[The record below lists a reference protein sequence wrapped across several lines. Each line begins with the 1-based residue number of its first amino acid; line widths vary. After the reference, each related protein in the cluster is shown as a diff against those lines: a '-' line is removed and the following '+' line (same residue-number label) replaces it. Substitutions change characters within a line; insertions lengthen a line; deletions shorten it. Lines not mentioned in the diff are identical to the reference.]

1 MFHFRGNKDT
11 TDVTFWSNF
20 ESKSTKKNF
29 MSCLDLRPL
38 YFTLYFCDWIF
49 AFPKTITLSDC
60 GLLASKSSL
69 RSSNSPPR
77 AIKVTFDALEPSSRP
92 LSWIFHYL
100 SPIKLDFREFQKI
113 SGDYENLR
121 NLRSCQKIYK
131 RQIGVNRSQLKLFS
145 GDSRVMK
152 LLKWGIKWYW
162 DHFWQ
167 ISGTRIL
174 TFTKE
179 P

>member
-1 MFHFRGNKDT
+1 MITSIFVYGLFILFQFYFITVLT
-11 TDVTFWSNF
+11 TCSIF
-20 ESKSTKKNF
+20 EGIMTPQTSLFGEISSQN
-29 MSCLDLRPL
+29 RPEIVL
-38 YFTLYFCDWIF
+38 WAVLIYRPYIFTLYFCDWIF

-113 SGDYENLR
+113 SGAYDNLR
-121 NLRSCQKIYK
+121 NFKEL
-131 RQIGVNRSQLKLFS
+131 S
-145 GDSRVMK
+145 GDK
-152 LLKWGIKWYW
+152 LGSKWVNLSSFQEIPEWWSY
-162 DHFWQ
+162 
-167 ISGTRIL
+167 
-174 TFTKE
+174 
-179 P
+179 

>member
-113 SGDYENLR
+113 
-121 NLRSCQKIYK
+121 YK
-131 RQIGVNRSQLKLFS
+131 RQIGVNGSQLKLFS

-152 LLKWGIKWYW
+152 LLKWVIRRYW
-162 DHFWQ
+162 GHF
-167 ISGTRIL
+167 L
-174 TFTKE
+174 TDFRDKNLGVHKRTLDLN
-179 P
+179 

>member
-1 MFHFRGNKDT
+1 MVKFRVKIDQK
-11 TDVTFWSNF
+11 F
-20 ESKSTKKNF
+20 F
-29 MSCLDLRPL
+29 MSCPNLRPL

-100 SPIKLDFREFQKI
+100 SPIKLDFREFLKI
-113 SGDYENLR
+113 SDAYENLR
-121 NLRSCQKIYK
+121 NFKELSSDKLGSKEVNLSSFQAHSRRFQNDETFKMRYK
-131 RQIGVNRSQLKLFS
+131 VIFDRFRGQESWRSQKN
-145 GDSRVMK
+145 
-152 LLKWGIKWYW
+152 
-162 DHFWQ
+162 
-167 ISGTRIL
+167 
-174 TFTKE
+174 